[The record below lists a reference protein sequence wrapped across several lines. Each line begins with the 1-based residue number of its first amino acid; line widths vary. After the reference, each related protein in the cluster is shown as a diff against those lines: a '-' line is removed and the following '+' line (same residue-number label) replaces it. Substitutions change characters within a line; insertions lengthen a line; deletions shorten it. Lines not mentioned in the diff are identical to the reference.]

1 MQLGFC
7 LFTTPNFELTVQRA
21 DRINEYHEQDRIL
34 GAIQVANTP
43 RNRNDRQV
51 NQIRVERSAAN
62 FTDNTDAEKSCNSPL
77 TRKKRNQEQPI
88 QQNRKRM
95 VEEIVDAGIQFR
107 AHEEKA
113 PVNGGKHN
121 ELRNAAHIVALEE
134 IEESFFIES
143 EENHAKQVFKN
154 ADGSENMEETVL
166 SIVTVEP
173 EVVGE
178 AKEGGPENAR
188 NKEGSKE
195 NPERTIALLE

>member
-95 VEEIVDAGIQFR
+95 VEEIVEAGVQFR
-107 AHEEKA
+107 THQEKA
-113 PVNGGKHN
+113 TVNGGKHD
-121 ELRNAAHIVALEE
+121 ELGEAAGKIPLEE
-134 IEESFFIES
+134 IEVAFFEKPEEDHS
-143 EENHAKQVFKN
+143 E
-154 ADGSENMEETVL
+154 
-166 SIVTVEP
+166 
-173 EVVGE
+173 
-178 AKEGGPENAR
+178 
-188 NKEGSKE
+188 
-195 NPERTIALLE
+195 